1 MHQPA
6 GLKIIERFQLTL
18 KTQSQSQSQAA
29 DHGAVRYE
37 VASFLPPSSSHV
49 LPSLPV
55 ITWWRS
61 IPVNAD
67 GGEIDNDGSDEECYG
82 GGYESQSQQYIVP
95 LPPPSQLASQSTVA
109 PITKIDWKE
118 EREPHVLLCLSAEEF
133 VTKLLPPSGGSSS
146 STTTIDRL
154 LLELQTQIPSGQYHI
169 LVIQLDHYL
178 NTRQRKEFKQGFK
191 NGTLGGGFSRAPI
204 DAALLQLAMT
214 KNITF
219 RDLRDEL
226 EAADYVY
233 RLTTAIARKK
243 SAKSEVS
250 KWMAARGGRDTQ
262 AMNTLLASHPLE
274 DPAEVVL
281 TKALYTL
288 PSVPPGVAHAVA
300 TEYKSLARLASEING
315 ATSTCTVIQQQQQVM
330 VRLTNMRR
338 VGTRNVTRV
347 GPKAANQIL
356 DVLST
361 KDPDKR
367 ITNLGGGE

>member
-6 GLKIIERFQLTL
+6 GLKIIERFQASLNT
-18 KTQSQSQSQAA
+18 QSQAA
-29 DHGAVRYE
+29 DHGTVRYE
-37 VASFLPPSSSHV
+37 VASCLPPPSLSGSSSSSCAV
-49 LPSLPV
+49 PSLPV

-61 IPVNAD
+61 IPVNAND
-67 GGEIDNDGSDEECYG
+67 GGEIDDDGDEYYG
-82 GGYESQSQQYIVP
+82 GGESQSQSQSQQYT
-95 LPPPSQLASQSTVA
+95 LPPPSQLASHSTIA
-109 PITKIDWKE
+109 PVTKIDWKE

-133 VTKLLPPSGGSSS
+133 VTKLFLPSNNNNNNNNS
-146 STTTIDRL
+146 IDRL
-154 LLELQTQIPSGQYHI
+154 LLDLPTQISSGQYHI

-178 NTRQRKEFKQGFK
+178 NTRQRKEFKQGLK
-191 NGTLGGGFSRAPI
+191 KGTLGGGFSRAPI

-219 RDLRDEL
+219 RDVRDEL
-226 EAADYVY
+226 EAADYVH
-233 RLTTAIARKK
+233 RLTIAIARKK

-274 DPAEVVL
+274 DPAELAL

-300 TEYKSLARLASEING
+300 TEFKSLARLASEMNG
-315 ATSTCTVIQQQQQVM
+315 NSGGAQKQVM
-330 VRLTNMRR
+330 ARRLMNMSR

-347 GPKAANQIL
+347 GPKAANQII

-361 KDPDKR
+361 EDPDKR
-367 ITNLGGGE
+367 ITNLGGGD